1 MSDEQ
6 ICGGYECFD
15 SKKTWDKDE
24 ERLLETYRKDIK
36 ARAKM
41 EAIVRESIS
50 KESLQNPKIK
60 KIIQNKI
67 EEPKKTP

>member
-36 ARAKM
+36 ARARM
-41 EAIVRESIS
+41 EAILKESVS
-50 KESLQNPKIK
+50 KEKQDPRFEKMGR
-60 KIIQNKI
+60 NKI
-67 EEPKKTP
+67 EEIKRTP